1 MSTLSVF
8 AGLLVVVPLLDA
20 WASSFGLLPGPGS
33 LEFWGISSA
42 AGMAGMFTTFP
53 VQYWMAARGRVALP
67 GFRIVEAKTVRR
79 TEIAA
84 MAAGSLGLLAAGLLV
99 VGAF

>member
-1 MSTLSVF
+1 MKPVPRRLTAVLTLVF
-8 AGLLVVVPLLDA
+8 LLGAAPAGAV
-20 WASSFGLLPGPGS
+20 
-33 LEFWGISSA
+33 EFWGISSA
-42 AGMAGMFTTFP
+42 AALAGMLTTFP